1 MKKII
6 LILVAVTLFFSCER
20 KIDEFP
26 ADSNGVNFSH
36 FVAVGNSMVAGFSDN
51 ALYLSGQQ
59 NSIPNIMAVQFKTV
73 GGGNFVQPLIGTEEG
88 VGVTRI
94 PGGIY
99 CYTKMVL
106 KVVPDLDCNGS
117 PVGTA
122 SLKPAL
128 LNPAAD
134 QNTLIGQLMA
144 PPTIAGPYDNY
155 GVPGLSL
162 QAAFMSGYGA
172 YNPYFARFASS
183 AATSSVIGEAASRQ
197 PTFFMMWLGDMDAL
211 TSALAGTDMLL
222 TSVDT
227 FAKYYPMATGAL
239 LASGNSPK
247 GVVATIPDVTS
258 LPFFNTISKQL
269 PYNGV
274 TLTAD
279 QAAGLNFL
287 YNMWGHGDIVW
298 KEGQNPFVYSKP
310 DGSWKQMQAGD
321 LFLLTLPT
329 DSIKCK
335 GMGIANPATYQPYP
349 IPGEFVLDVTEQAN
363 IKTRTDQF
371 NQIIKATAT
380 TQKLAVADMNTYMK
394 SFVSG
399 MVFDGIKLST
409 TFVTGGL
416 FSTDGVHL
424 NPRGKAIAANYFI
437 QAVNDYYGC
446 RIPQADITRY
456 PGLVFP

>member
-26 ADSNGVNFSH
+26 ADSNGLNFSH

-144 PPTIAGPYDNY
+144 PPTVAGPYDNY

-279 QAAGLNFL
+279 QA
-287 YNMWGHGDIVW
+287 
-298 KEGQNPFVYSKP
+298 P
-310 DGSWKQMQAGD
+310 DSTSFTTCGGMATLCGRKARILSFTVNLTDRGNRCRQGISSCS
-321 LFLLTLPT
+321 LFRLTPSNAKGWELPT
-329 DSIKCK
+329 RLPT
-335 GMGIANPATYQPYP
+335 NL
-349 IPGEFVLDVTEQAN
+349 IPSPENSCWT
-363 IKTRTDQF
+363 
-371 NQIIKATAT
+371 
-380 TQKLAVADMNTYMK
+380 
-394 SFVSG
+394 
-399 MVFDGIKLST
+399 
-409 TFVTGGL
+409 
-416 FSTDGVHL
+416 
-424 NPRGKAIAANYFI
+424 
-437 QAVNDYYGC
+437 
-446 RIPQADITRY
+446 
-456 PGLVFP
+456 